1 MIVVTGYVCSRRDE
15 AFLGWIFGCIVF
27 FLCLGS
33 AGALFVGCWAVARG
47 LVLQCGLYTYAS
59 GSLGNV

>member
-15 AFLGWIFGCIVF
+15 AFLGWILGCIVF

-33 AGALFVGCWAVARG
+33 AGALRCRVLGGGSRVGTSVWA
-47 LVLQCGLYTYAS
+47 LYLR
-59 GSLGNV
+59 LG